1 MSIHPHLRPATIFS
15 ICNQSLLRMAA
26 FLVPRRLRSE
36 WSKEWRSELWHVR
49 QERSAEGPFCWH
61 TEQEIA
67 DFCLGAFQ
75 DALCLRQQSAPTVAP
90 LSRRF
95 ASPVQCL
102 LLLAAIAAAAYG
114 AALLLPGVQTAIQT
128 PPYRTPQHVML
139 ISQSSLAA
147 EVPTITAE
155 QFRAWQARRQS
166 LFSAFAFYRPVRH
179 TVVIAPHFVEGWTVA
194 QSSANLF
201 NLLGLPQR
209 SVNSALPQVVLSD
222 RTAKRYFGSDS
233 AIVGRVL
240 NIGGHQVEVAAVAPA
255 MQWDL
260 PGNVDAW
267 MLEPDSRAAAISD
280 AAKGFLVGR
289 LNPQSRYAPYS
300 SQWSMTATTVAGQPD
315 FFTCIALSSRTSNPF
330 NLFLFTVLLACLA
343 LPATTSIPLGEYPD
357 AHHTLAQAT
366 RFRRWIFLVS
376 KLALIAPIIY
386 YVSLDLAYMSGSMR
400 AGTSQYI
407 QIIASFCACLFALR
421 WALRDQRQ
429 RCPVC
434 LGRLS
439 NPARVGH
446 PSRNFLAW
454 SGTELICVGGHGLL
468 HVPEIPTSWF
478 GTQRWLYL
486 DPSWEVLFPETPLA
500 SSGSL

>member
-1 MSIHPHLRPATIFS
+1 MSLHRVSLFS
-15 ICNQSLLRMAA
+15 IGNQSLLRLAA

-36 WSKEWRSELWHVR
+36 WSREWRSELWHVR

-61 TEQEIA
+61 TEQEIT

-95 ASPVQCL
+95 ASPAQCL
-102 LLLAAIAAAAYG
+102 LLLATIAAAVYG
-114 AALLLPGVQTAIQT
+114 TAQLLPGVQSAVLVS
-128 PPYRTPQHVML
+128 PYRVPRHLML
-139 ISQSSLAA
+139 ISQSSPAA
-147 EVPTITAE
+147 EGPTITAA

-166 LFSAFAFYRPVRH
+166 LFSTFAFYQPVRH
-179 TVVIAPHFVEGWTVA
+179 TIEIAPHRIEGWTIA
-194 QSSANLF
+194 RSSANLLD
-201 NLLGLPQR
+201 LLELPHRVSESTLPQ
-209 SVNSALPQVVLSD
+209 LVLSD
-222 RTAKRYFGSDS
+222 QAWKRYFGNDPH
-233 AIVGRVL
+233 AVGRVL
-240 NIGGHQVEVAAVAPA
+240 RMGDREVQVAAIIPA
-255 MQWDL
+255 VQWNL

-267 MLEPDSRAAAISD
+267 LQEPDDRAHAIPD
-280 AAKGFLVGR
+280 AAKGFLIGQ
-289 LNPQSRYAPYS
+289 LNPLNRHAPFTT
-300 SQWSMTATTVAGQPD
+300 QWSMIASTVSGQPEY
-315 FFTCIALSSRTSNPF
+315 FTCILLSSRSSSTFS
-330 NLFLFTVLLACLA
+330 LFLFMVLLACIA

-357 AHHTLAQAT
+357 AHHKLARAT

-376 KLALIAPIIY
+376 KFALIAPTVY
-386 YVSLDLAYMSGSMR
+386 YLSLDLAYMSGSMH
-400 AGTSQYI
+400 AETSQYI
-407 QIIASFCACLFALR
+407 QIISSFAACLFALR

-500 SSGSL
+500 SPGSL